1 MFHALVSTAVT
12 AAAIGFV
19 ALVSD
24 GGAPAA
30 PHKDGGDTIYQFKV
44 RDIDGEEV
52 SLAKYRGQ
60 VCLIVNTAS
69 R

>member
-1 MFHALVSTAVT
+1 MFHALVSTA
-12 AAAIGFV
+12 AALAAIGCV
-19 ALVSD
+19 ALVAD

-30 PHKDGGDTIYQFKV
+30 PHKDDGNTIYQFKV